1 MTTWTT
7 HIELRLLYGA
17 RAGFSAEHMAAVFG
31 VSHAEIA
38 ERLRAICGGDPV
50 EPALT
55 AAIRARAMPLV
66 RENRTSSREPA
77 EVTG

>member
-1 MTTWTT
+1 MTWTN
-7 HIELRLLYGA
+7 HIELRLLFGA
-17 RAGFSAEHMAAVFG
+17 RAGFSADRMAAVFG

-55 AAIRARAMPLV
+55 AAIRARAVPLV

>member
-1 MTTWTT
+1 MTIWTT
-7 HIELRLLYGA
+7 HTERRLLYGA
-17 RAGFSAEHMAAVFG
+17 RAGISIDRMAAVFG
-31 VSHAEIA
+31 VSHTEIA

-66 RENRTSSREPA
+66 RENRTSSRKPA

>member
-1 MTTWTT
+1 MTPTT
-7 HIELRLLYGA
+7 YAELRLLYGA
-17 RAGFSAEHMAAVFG
+17 RFGFSPEAMARALGTTPEAV
-31 VSHAEIA
+31 E

-55 AAIRARAMPLV
+55 TAIRARAMPLV